1 MLQGSPHKDP
11 RRVLRGVIGGE
22 DGRRT
27 IELITAIY
35 KSGAT
40 KQTVTLPLQKDDPFY
55 TVEGMM
61 RAVPHF
67 YEKTT
72 SAASLD
78 GTITLGSDYQQK

>member
-1 MLQGSPHKDP
+1 MIVSVPSLNQEPACIEPPETVTEAPSPTVRP
-11 RRVLRGVIGGE
+11 STVPP
-22 DGRRT
+22 
-27 IELITAIY
+27 
-35 KSGAT
+35 
-40 KQTVTLPLQKDDPFY
+40 QTVTLPLQKDDPFY